1 MKNLATPFS
10 PQAYARIGGALYL
23 VIIAAGLFAEAFV
36 RSRLIVP
43 ADAANTATNILAH
56 PMLFRL
62 GIAADLST
70 FLCAIPVTVILYA
83 LLKPVNKNLA
93 LVMVLFNLAQDAI
106 GGMNVLNTYRPLQ
119 LLGGA
124 DYLRVFSQEQL
135 QAMALLSLKAH
146 SLGFGIALM
155 FFGLSCITLG

>member
-56 PMLFRL
+56 QIGR
-62 GIAADLST
+62 AS
-70 FLCAIPVTVILYA
+70 CRERVWC
-83 LLKPVNKNLA
+83 
-93 LVMVLFNLAQDAI
+93 LV
-106 GGMNVLNTYRPLQ
+106 
-119 LLGGA
+119 
-124 DYLRVFSQEQL
+124 
-135 QAMALLSLKAH
+135 
-146 SLGFGIALM
+146 
-155 FFGLSCITLG
+155 